1 MILSINIV
9 PLKRTRVTICITLF
23 NEVFRMIL
31 KPCEMFVF
39 PNLVQNLNLE
49 IKISLDGI
57 ENIKAKLTKTGVCYV
72 PGSKMGSWVKLEPLI
87 VRKVATRKTFLNMLT
102 VLSQQMSDQP
112 P

>member
-1 MILSINIV
+1 MILLINIV
-9 PLKRTRVTICITLF
+9 PLKRTKVTVCITLF
-23 NEVFRMIL
+23 NEVFQMIL
-31 KPCEMFVF
+31 KPCEIFVF

-57 ENIKAKLTKTGVCYV
+57 ENIKAKLMKTEVCYV
-72 PGSKMGSWVKLEPLI
+72 LGSKMGSWVKLEPLI

-102 VLSQQMSDQP
+102 VLSQQMSEQP